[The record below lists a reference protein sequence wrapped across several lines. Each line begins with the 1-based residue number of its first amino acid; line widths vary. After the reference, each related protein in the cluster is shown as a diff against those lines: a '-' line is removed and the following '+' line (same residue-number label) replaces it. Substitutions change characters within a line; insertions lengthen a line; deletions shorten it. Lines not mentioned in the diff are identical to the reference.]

1 VSILPD
7 TPADGTSEPHR
18 PEDDEVAEEARMG
31 EAVEEQWGPQDK
43 APVTQPTLREAAP
56 RHEAERKAQKRVLD
70 FVLAEDAPPARW

>member
-1 VSILPD
+1 
-7 TPADGTSEPHR
+7 
-18 PEDDEVAEEARMG
+18 MG